1 MAIESLKVSSPY
13 CLLLSVSC
21 LIFPEVACLAP
32 NPIPN
37 GCQASWQ
44 CSPFGLLAGAG
55 WNTVPAGHHCTHCWN
70 RCSCWEPAGTGMHD
84 QPSQPANLAH
94 PNGLYYSPVFNNLTF
109 ASYQRIMGKKTQYQ
123 IVIVVC

>member
-44 CSPFGLLAGAG
+44 CTARLDCWLELAGTLYPLG
-55 WNTVPAGHHCTHCWN
+55 ITVPTAGIAVAAGSLLGPECMI
-70 RCSCWEPAGTGMHD
+70 SPA
-84 QPSQPANLAH
+84 SQP
-94 PNGLYYSPVFNNLTF
+94 
-109 ASYQRIMGKKTQYQ
+109 I
-123 IVIVVC
+123 